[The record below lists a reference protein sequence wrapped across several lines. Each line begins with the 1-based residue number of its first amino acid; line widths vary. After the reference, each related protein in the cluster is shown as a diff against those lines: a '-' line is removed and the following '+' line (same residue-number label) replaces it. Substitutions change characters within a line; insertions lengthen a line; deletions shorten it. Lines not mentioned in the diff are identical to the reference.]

1 MCEIGSRGF
10 CGIDPIVGVPDTDRQ
25 IDRQDKYAACGGVN
39 LQCDNPGELSGGGY
53 TTPYVGSQSNCLLG
67 I

>member
-25 IDRQDKYAACGGVN
+25 IDRQDISTPRVVGVN
-39 LQCDNPGELSGGGY
+39 LQCDNPGELSGGW
-53 TTPYVGSQSNCLLG
+53 
-67 I
+67 

>member
-39 LQCDNPGELSGGGY
+39 LQCDNPGELSGGG
-53 TTPYVGSQSNCLLG
+53 
-67 I
+67 